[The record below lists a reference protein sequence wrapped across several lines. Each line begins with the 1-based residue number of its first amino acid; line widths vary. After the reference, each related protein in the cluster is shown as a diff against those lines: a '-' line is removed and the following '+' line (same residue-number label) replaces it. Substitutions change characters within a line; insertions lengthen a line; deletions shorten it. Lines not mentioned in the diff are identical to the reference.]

1 MSAENWHEERD
12 RLVKLVKGIES
23 GAITRFDEGDPRQVL
38 IETATQRLDRLKR
51 RVAELDSR
59 LGTPGSTGRRPGGY
73 RR

>member
-12 RLVKLVKGIES
+12 RLAKLVKGIES
-23 GAITRFDEGDPRQVL
+23 GKITRFDEGDARQVL

-59 LGTPGSTGRRPGGY
+59 LGTHGVADND
-73 RR
+73 